1 MVLCDQQGLMQPS
14 ECVLPVVIL
23 KHSMLVM
30 RMHRGSHEMKQEEVL
45 VSYQHPTLPSCK
57 IVEHLP
63 PGWAEGGHGKA

>member
-14 ECVLPVVIL
+14 DCVLRVT
-23 KHSMLVM
+23 HTMLVM
-30 RMHRGSHEMKQEEVL
+30 CMHRGSHEMKQEEVL
-45 VSYQHPTLPSCK
+45 VSYQHPTLLSCK